1 MNYYILADTLTAAQ
15 KATKPYKNY
24 FKNIPIKYAATVNQ
38 TFIFTVRI
46 MCKQLET
53 SASAGLQ
60 DANPT
65 IRP

>member
-1 MNYYILADTLTAAQ
+1 LLSIVHT
-15 KATKPYKNY
+15 
-24 FKNIPIKYAATVNQ
+24 
-38 TFIFTVRI
+38 RI
-46 MCKQLET
+46 VVLT